1 MPGCRMLFA
10 VELVMSVS
18 IVWVVGAVCAS
29 REACTVRLAFPTGLY
44 FQESMMSERRL
55 RECVLVVV

>member
-10 VELVMSVS
+10 VELVMSVYR
-18 IVWVVGAVCAS
+18 VGRAVCAS